1 MAGILQRKFII
12 FFVVILGAAVVFGV
26 CGGRQNAENS
36 ADGWYAPGTYKVGV
50 DIPAGEY
57 YAQSVG
63 GIEGFF
69 KINSTKSFKDCQIK
83 CWNNFNNSVYFTVD
97 EGDSLTVNYADFI
110 KAEDAPQAKVGEDQ
124 YAENSYKI
132 GKDLPAGD
140 YELLPVED
148 GAKYSVEKN
157 SLHTSDSVIDE
168 SEITKRVNIKLI
180 DGQYISFNNAV
191 LIRE

>member
-83 CWNNFNNSVYFTVD
+83 CWDNFNNSVYFTVD

-110 KAEDAPQAKVGEDQ
+110 KAEDAPQVKV
-124 YAENSYKI
+124 
-132 GKDLPAGD
+132 
-140 YELLPVED
+140 VED
-148 GAKYSVEKN
+148 
-157 SLHTSDSVIDE
+157 
-168 SEITKRVNIKLI
+168 
-180 DGQYISFNNAV
+180 
-191 LIRE
+191 